1 MRRRD
6 FIKLSAGLGTI
17 AALSPQSPA
26 RAQAKAVFKASDVHP
41 AGYPT
46 VAATVDQQNSAVASI
61 AQGVNRASDEA
72 RTGAQSMGRV
82 AEVTTD
88 ARATAADVKHL
99 ADAVALEA
107 ESLEAEVRRF
117 LTDVQAA

>member
-1 MRRRD
+1 LISPLR
-6 FIKLSAGLGTI
+6 I
-17 AALSPQSPA
+17 ASDAFRHFA
-26 RAQAKAVFKASDVHP
+26 ADAAQAIEQVNDIIRELSGIAT
-41 AGYPT
+41 T

-82 AEVTTD
+82 ADVTTD
-88 ARATAADVKHL
+88 ARATAAGVKHL